1 MFLITVGVNYKTA
14 PVKIR
19 EKFSFHENALK
30 NALDCL
36 KSYESIEGCVILSTC
51 NRTEIY
57 VTSLDA
63 KQGLAHVR
71 QFLADRLGNKSCEM
85 DNYIYVHTLHE
96 CVGHLFRVAAGLD
109 SMILGEAQILGQV
122 RTAYQIAREYG
133 ATNSVLNTVFQQAIF
148 VGKRVRTET
157 EINRSAVSIS
167 YAVVE
172 LGKQIFGNLH
182 DKSVL
187 IVGAGKMSELTAKHL
202 ASNGVT
208 NILVSNRSF
217 DKAKILAEQFGG
229 KAVRFDDL
237 TMYMENVDVV
247 ISCTAA
253 SHYIIKFENVSKALS
268 KRPER
273 RLFLFDIAVPR
284 NIDPT
289 VSNIPHVELY
299 DIDDLQN
306 VVDKNL
312 EKRRKEA
319 AKAEKIVEEEITKFF
334 HWLNTRSVAPTIKAL
349 KRRGETIEQTELE
362 EAFNKLG
369 ELSEHEKKII
379 STLAHTIVNQLL
391 REPIINLKRYAL
403 TNYGH
408 LYTEILKSLFSLEI
422 DDSQSKASQ
431 SRIERVEKGNVK

>member
-1 MFLITVGVNYKTA
+1 MFLIVIGVNYKTA
-14 PVKIR
+14 PVEIR
-19 EKFSFHENALK
+19 EKFSFHEKALK
-30 NALDCL
+30 AALKHL
-36 KSYESIEGCVILSTC
+36 KSHDSINGCVILSTC

-71 QFLADRLGNKSCEM
+71 QFLAERLGNEAREM
-85 DNYIYVHTLHE
+85 DDYIYVHTLHE
-96 CVGHLFRVAAGLD
+96 CVRHLFRVAAGLD

-122 RTAYQIAREYG
+122 RAAYQIARECG
-133 ATNSVLNTVFQQAIF
+133 TTNSVLNTVFQQAIF

-157 EINRSAVSIS
+157 RINRSAVSIS

-172 LGKQIFGNLH
+172 LGKQIFGDLH
-182 DKSVL
+182 GKSVL
-187 IVGAGKMSELTAKHL
+187 IVGAGKMSALSAKHL
-202 ASNGVT
+202 TSNGVT

-217 DKAKILAEQFGG
+217 DKAIILAEQFKG

-237 TMYMENVDVV
+237 TMYMGNVDVV

-253 SHYIIKFENVSKALS
+253 SHYIIKFEDVDKVLS
-268 KRPER
+268 KRPEHQ
-273 RLFLFDIAVPR
+273 LFLFDIAVPR
-284 NIDPT
+284 NIDPK
-289 VSNIPHVELY
+289 VSDIPHVELY

-319 AKAEKIVEEEITKFF
+319 VKANKIVEEEITNFF
-334 HWLNTRSVAPTIKAL
+334 HWLNTRFVVPVIMAL
-349 KRRGETIEQTELE
+349 KRRGEMIEHTELE

-369 ELSEHEKKII
+369 ELSEHERKVI

-403 TNYGH
+403 TNHGH
-408 LYTEILKSLFSLEI
+408 LYTETLRNLFNLEI
-422 DDSQSKASQ
+422 EESKSKVA
-431 SRIERVEKGNVK
+431 EAELKKGNVK